1 MKRFGAIL
9 LRSIRTFR
17 FLVIARAGCVERLEH
32 ALAA

>member
-17 FLVIARAGCVERLEH
+17 FLVIARAGRVERLEH